1 MDEGLWELEEMVLKE
16 FNVPVRPQPTRP
28 PFNVIP
34 SFAFANFPLLSRVTD
49 LTFSP
54 RRSTR

>member
-1 MDEGLWELEEMVLKE
+1 MDEGLWELGEMVLKE
-16 FNVPVRPQPTRP
+16 FNVPVRPQPTR
-28 PFNVIP
+28 NP

>member
-34 SFAFANFPLLSRVTD
+34 RSPISRYSRAS
-49 LTFSP
+49 LT
-54 RRSTR
+54 

>member
-28 PFNVIP
+28 PEK
-34 SFAFANFPLLSRVTD
+34 
-49 LTFSP
+49 
-54 RRSTR
+54 